1 MRAASADAPPFN
13 PSQTSANSGASKRTT
28 SNGQQVVLDSDD
40 DSLPD
45 LDFGLPTPKVK
56 TIVTTTTTRSKRMS
70 EDQENGLQ
78 KPAKKAKDNKNKFDV
93 LVKTAHKNLETER
106 QIKEH
111 SALLDQSLGEHAD
124 ADLALNEE
132 LLGQAVDDDDDPEKA
147 HRLLQAMQR
156 TNATQMESVYHFFQ
170 DDSDSIQAQP
180 KFPISSLP
188 KHGWASIFIDSHAR
202 DQAFMTGFAQQIFRM
217 QQLPEELASWMIEC
231 ISQTR
236 NEALSCRYIEI
247 LESEPHN
254 KHLLYPVPVDVE
266 LSDPK
271 LPDMIHQYLDKSSN
285 FRIDKD
291 TDYEHLTA
299 RLTLLDIAIGPGL
312 LNVPYQ
318 PLSSPTT
325 SETGSSPVRAPVPAS
340 SEVKDFNNE
349 VDALARQFQ
358 LLSNSIVEAG
368 AAVDLTIMDAKDS
381 IERLRARL
389 EHAVRIGGKK
399 VYNVFGDEDETT
411 QPNLRRFFKGTSKDA
426 PKKSIFDEE
435 DDVAVSLADDSKA

>member
-56 TIVTTTTTRSKRMS
+56 TTVTTTTTRSKRMS

-78 KPAKKAKDNKNKFDV
+78 KPAKKVKDNKNKFDV
-93 LVKTAHKNLETER
+93 LVKAAHKNFETER

-111 SALLDQSLGEHAD
+111 SALLDQSLEEHAD
-124 ADLALNEE
+124 TTLALNEE

-170 DDSDSIQAQP
+170 DHSDSIQAQP
-180 KFPISSLP
+180 KFPLSSLP
-188 KHGWASIFIDSHAR
+188 KHGWASIFKDSHAR

-231 ISQTR
+231 I
-236 NEALSCRYIEI
+236 
-247 LESEPHN
+247 
-254 KHLLYPVPVDVE
+254 YPVPVDVE

-312 LNVPYQ
+312 LKVPYQ

-399 VYNVFGDEDETT
+399 VYNVFGDEDEHT
-411 QPNLRRFFKGTSKDA
+411 QPNLKRFFKSTSKDA

>member
-111 SALLDQSLGEHAD
+111 SALLDQSLEEHAD
-124 ADLALNEE
+124 TTLALNEE
-132 LLGQAVDDDDDPEKA
+132 LLGQAVDDDDDPEKS

-180 KFPISSLP
+180 KFPLSSLT
-188 KHGWASIFIDSHAR
+188 KHGWVSILKDSYAR

-231 ISQTR
+231 I
-236 NEALSCRYIEI
+236 
-247 LESEPHN
+247 
-254 KHLLYPVPVDVE
+254 YPVSVDVE
-266 LSDPK
+266 LLDPK
-271 LPDMIHQYLDKSSN
+271 LPDMIHQYLDQSSN

-399 VYNVFGDEDETT
+399 VYNVFGDEDEHT
-411 QPNLRRFFKGTSKDA
+411 QPNLRRFFKSTGKDA

>member
-56 TIVTTTTTRSKRMS
+56 TIVTTTTKRSKRMS

-124 ADLALNEE
+124 TDLALNEE

-188 KHGWASIFIDSHAR
+188 KHGWASIFIV
-202 DQAFMTGFAQQIFRM
+202 
-217 QQLPEELASWMIEC
+217 
-231 ISQTR
+231 
-236 NEALSCRYIEI
+236 
-247 LESEPHN
+247 
-254 KHLLYPVPVDVE
+254 YPVPVDVE

>member
-111 SALLDQSLGEHAD
+111 SALLDQSLEEHAD
-124 ADLALNEE
+124 TTLALNEE

-170 DDSDSIQAQP
+170 DHSDSIQAQP
-180 KFPISSLP
+180 KFPLSSLP
-188 KHGWASIFIDSHAR
+188 KHGWASIF
-202 DQAFMTGFAQQIFRM
+202 
-217 QQLPEELASWMIEC
+217 
-231 ISQTR
+231 
-236 NEALSCRYIEI
+236 
-247 LESEPHN
+247 
-254 KHLLYPVPVDVE
+254 KVYPVPVDVE
-266 LSDPK
+266 LSDPE
-271 LPDMIHQYLDKSSN
+271 LPNIIHQYLDKSSN
-285 FRIDKD
+285 FQIDKD

-318 PLSSPTT
+318 PLSSPIT

-399 VYNVFGDEDETT
+399 VYNVFGDEDEHA
-411 QPNLRRFFKGTSKDA
+411 QPNLRRFFKSTSKDA

-435 DDVAVSLADDSKA
+435 DDVAVSLADASKA

>member
-56 TIVTTTTTRSKRMS
+56 TIVTTTTKRSKRMS
-70 EDQENGLQ
+70 EVQENGLQ
-78 KPAKKAKDNKNKFDV
+78 KPAKKAKDNKSKFDV
-93 LVKTAHKNLETER
+93 LVKAAHKNLETER

-111 SALLDQSLGEHAD
+111 SALLDQSLEEHAD
-124 ADLALNEE
+124 TTLALNEE

-180 KFPISSLP
+180 KFPLSSLP
-188 KHGWASIFIDSHAR
+188 KHGWVSIFKDSHAR

-231 ISQTR
+231 I
-236 NEALSCRYIEI
+236 
-247 LESEPHN
+247 
-254 KHLLYPVPVDVE
+254 YPVPVDVE

-349 VDALARQFQ
+349 VDALARQSQ

-399 VYNVFGDEDETT
+399 VYNVFGDEDEHTK
-411 QPNLRRFFKGTSKDA
+411 PNLRRFFKSTSKDA
-426 PKKSIFDEE
+426 PKKSIFDEQ
-435 DDVAVSLADDSKA
+435 DDVAVSLADDLKA